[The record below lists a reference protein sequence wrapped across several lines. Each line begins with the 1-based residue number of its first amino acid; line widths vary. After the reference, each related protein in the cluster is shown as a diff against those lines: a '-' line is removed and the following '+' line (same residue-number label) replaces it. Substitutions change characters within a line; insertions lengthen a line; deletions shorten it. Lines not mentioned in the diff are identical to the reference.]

1 VLGFAARAGYL
12 EFDKALVQSLLKFLA
27 SGVVLAAAL
36 WFAAKFAGALLA
48 QMPVFRDE
56 TVLLVLIA
64 VGAIVY
70 GASILLLFGKG
81 WLRSLVRS

>member
-1 VLGFAARAGYL
+1 LA
-12 EFDKALVQSLLKFLA
+12 KFVA

-36 WFAAKFAGALLA
+36 WFAAKFAGIYLA
-48 QMPVFRDE
+48 HMATFRDE
-56 TVLLVLIA
+56 AVLLVLIS

-70 GASILLLFGKG
+70 GASIVLLFGTA